1 MSKMTVTADAK
12 PMLNAY
18 PDSVGG
24 TLSDITGF
32 LQKPELKDV
41 FSSFYILPSVFNTDL
56 DRGFSVIDYTLN
68 EELADKKDLE
78 ALEELGI
85 NLKLDFILNHASV
98 LSRQFQDILKNGDD
112 SKYRD
117 FFIDWNKF
125 WEGKGTMT
133 EEGYIQ
139 PDQELIEHMFFRKP
153 GLPILMVRFPDG
165 KNVPYWNTFYQEI
178 KYPVLDAQDIMQ
190 VAKVQYYKA
199 DLIAKKVNEEIAA
212 GKKPSELSIDTFCK
226 DSVVEL
232 LESKRK
238 YLGQMDLNI
247 KSPLVW
253 EFYDET
259 LKTLAAYGAKIVR
272 LDAFAYAPK
281 TPGERNFLNQPHT
294 WELLDKIKQIAEPY
308 GMALLPE
315 IHESYSEKIYEKI
328 AEQGYVTYDF
338 FLPGLIID
346 ALESG
351 NGEHLAGWAQELI
364 DKNIRTV
371 NMLGCHDGIPLL
383 DLKGILAEERIQKL
397 IDIIVSR
404 GGYVKD
410 LHGQKNIYYQVNAT
424 YFSAL
429 GEDERKMLLA
439 RALQIFMPDK
449 PQIWYLD
456 LFAGKNDYEAVKM
469 AGPGGHKEI
478 NRTNLTT
485 AQICSGLSKP
495 IVKQQLELLRFR
507 NSCPAFSEES
517 RIKVSSEGSQICFVW
532 EHQGCT
538 AQLKANL
545 QDCSYVI
552 EFCDQDRK
560 RTLITEG

>member
-226 DSVVEL
+226 DSVVEF

-281 TPGERNFLNQPHT
+281 EPGEKNFLNEPGT
-294 WELLDKIKQIAEPY
+294 WEVLEKVRKLADKY
-308 GMALLPE
+308 NLTLLPE
-315 IHESYSEKIYEKI
+315 IHASYGEKNYEQIAKHDLRFLPSGNDHRCTGKRQRFHSGKMGKRTDGKRNPCSQHVGLSRWNPASGSEGADPGRKNPADHRHCCCKRRICERSSWSEKCI
-328 AEQGYVTYDF
+328 
-338 FLPGLIID
+338 L
-346 ALESG
+346 SG
-351 NGEHLAGWAQELI
+351 KCN
-364 DKNIRTV
+364 
-371 NMLGCHDGIPLL
+371 LL
-383 DLKGILAEERIQKL
+383 Q
-397 IDIIVSR
+397 
-404 GGYVKD
+404 
-410 LHGQKNIYYQVNAT
+410 
-424 YFSAL
+424 
-429 GEDERKMLLA
+429 
-439 RALQIFMPDK
+439 
-449 PQIWYLD
+449 
-456 LFAGKNDYEAVKM
+456 
-469 AGPGGHKEI
+469 
-478 NRTNLTT
+478 
-485 AQICSGLSKP
+485 
-495 IVKQQLELLRFR
+495 
-507 NSCPAFSEES
+507 
-517 RIKVSSEGSQICFVW
+517 
-532 EHQGCT
+532 CT
-538 AQLKANL
+538 G
-545 QDCSYVI
+545 
-552 EFCDQDRK
+552 R
-560 RTLITEG
+560 R